1 MSLSRCARAPCV
13 VRVFEESVSLCFS
26 LTKKYEFIVIFDGG
40 YTELYFTFLRTRAHR
55 QKAKIRAQ
63 IRERERKREKKEDES
78 QSHLP
83 NRGRAHAGDTVG
95 SSKNPPKFRPAVA
108 TDAPSDGV

>member
-1 MSLSRCARAPCV
+1 MCVSLSRCARAPCV

-63 IRERERKREKKEDES
+63 IGEREREREREEERKE
-78 QSHLP
+78 
-83 NRGRAHAGDTVG
+83 RR
-95 SSKNPPKFRPAVA
+95 
-108 TDAPSDGV
+108 